1 MELQKFIDS
10 FASLFEGTDA
20 ISFSP
25 QTRFKEL
32 DEWSSMLTLATI
44 AMTDQE
50 YKVILKAADFRDSST
65 LEDLFLIIRSRLV

>member
-1 MELQKFIDS
+1 MELQKFIDR
-10 FASLFEGTDA
+10 FASLFERTDA
-20 ISFSP
+20 ISFSAH
-25 QTRFKEL
+25 TKFKEL

-65 LEDLFLIIRSRLV
+65 LEDLFLIIHSRLV